1 MDYQNILKDVN
12 GNMFEVVIRSN
23 QNYLNGVKI
32 NKIKF
37 DFNKR
42 CFNVIL
48 DNGKIIEF
56 KELPFMVILLTI

>member
-12 GNMFEVVIRSN
+12 GDEFEVITRLN
-23 QNYLNGVKI
+23 QNYLNGI
-32 NKIKF
+32 RIDKIKF

-56 KELPFMVILLTI
+56 KELPFMIILSMI

>member
-12 GNMFEVVIRSN
+12 GNEFEVVTMLN

-32 NKIKF
+32 DKIKF
-37 DFNKR
+37 NFNNR

-48 DNGKIIEF
+48 DNGKTLEF
-56 KELPFMVILLTI
+56 KELPFIIILSII